1 LELQQ
6 NISGASALSGAYVLN
21 VSGFTTSPSTARF
34 AEAGSILA
42 GGAGAISGGQ
52 IDLNNNLTLQTT
64 AVTAGSFSQP
74 SSSGRGTLTISTSNS
89 TQSFAYYPIDSAH
102 ARIVAI
108 DGTLDAVGELFSQPQ
123 GPFSSLSFKGRFAFS
138 VSGTKNNNPL
148 GVAGVFTL
156 DGSTSV
162 TDQQFDGL
170 TQTVFDFN
178 PGSYSVTDPTTGRTS
193 ATWTANSGTRVQY
206 VLYPRS
212 DGGLVMLESDGVYQ
226 ASGLALPQV
235 SSVGSFL
242 IPQSSFALRLGGSD
256 FATSLIAER
265 YTGQIRYSSTSALA
279 ATVDGANI
287 TQGSAFT
294 LNLTNLNTT
303 RQRYVF
309 GTSSDSAALSGRVI
323 IVYRINDDQAFAIE
337 SNATRVLTGTLQRQY

>member
-1 LELQQ
+1 
-6 NISGASALSGAYVLN
+6 
-21 VSGFTTSPSTARF
+21 
-34 AEAGSILA
+34 
-42 GGAGAISGGQ
+42 
-52 IDLNNNLTLQTT
+52 
-64 AVTAGSFSQP
+64 
-74 SSSGRGTLTISTSNS
+74 
-89 TQSFAYYPIDSAH
+89 
-102 ARIVAI
+102 
-108 DGTLDAVGELFSQPQ
+108 
-123 GPFSSLSFKGRFAFS
+123 
-138 VSGTKNNNPL
+138 
-148 GVAGVFTL
+148 
-156 DGSTSV
+156 
-162 TDQQFDGL
+162 
-170 TQTVFDFN
+170 
-178 PGSYSVTDPTTGRTS
+178 
-193 ATWTANSGTRVQY
+193 
-206 VLYPRS
+206 
-212 DGGLVMLESDGVYQ
+212 MLESDGVYQ

-235 SSVGSFL
+235 PSVGSFL